1 MKSLSPGGQLWLH
14 IYRTL
19 QLLQDCSL
27 WLLRE
32 KISFSIV
39 TTILEHLN
47 PKKMLGP
54 VEEAK
59 PML

>member
-1 MKSLSPGGQLWLH
+1 MRSLSPGGQLWLH
-14 IYRTL
+14 TYRTL

-32 KISFSIV
+32 KTAFSIFI
-39 TTILEHLN
+39 TIIEHLN
-47 PKKMLGP
+47 PKKMLDS
-54 VEEAK
+54 VEGVE